1 MQCCALFHSCGH
13 GKAQIN
19 HGARMN
25 GIALPPEGKAYLTV
39 DETAEIARCSPCTV
53 RRAIARR
60 ALTAIK
66 RNGRMSRTLIRPADL
81 EAWMRRGTQYAVGEP
96 Q

>member
-1 MQCCALFHSCGH
+1 M
-13 GKAQIN
+13 I
-19 HGARMN
+19 
-25 GIALPPEGKAYLTV
+25 GKAYLLIS
-39 DETAEIARCSPCTV
+39 EAAEIARCSPCTI

-81 EAWMRRGTQYAVGEP
+81 DAWMQRGTHYAVGESAMTMTR
-96 Q
+96 